1 LNRPTTSSILGIAA
15 AVICAAM
22 AGAVPASGAEIS
34 SDVLAA
40 AGQSGA
46 QRVFVHFE
54 NRSEGRGVLGT
65 TKRRG
70 DSSRLEATARAI
82 AVGLSAVDD
91 VVAAGDLA
99 IDRVFRLQP
108 TVSATVTIEG
118 LEALANR
125 PGVVLVELDRRLEPQ
140 TLEGLEVI
148 GAGSLHQ
155 MNISGEGTAIA
166 VIDTGVDY
174 NHPTLGGG
182 QIPNAKVIYGLDTAD
197 GDDDPMDCLGHGT
210 AVASVAA
217 GSSYQWSPNRRFAGG
232 VAPAAKILAYKVT
245 EDDDCRTAFSSA
257 VVAAIED
264 AVLHRNGDGYTL
276 AAINISLGGGE
287 FSSACDDANAAYAA
301 AIQTA
306 VDAGITVVA
315 AAGNNGFTDALSV
328 PGCLTNTISVGS
340 AWDEDTGALPFRFC
354 LDAGC
359 QRTCDDSLKHRRS
372 VACYSNSSPF
382 LDLVAPSEFLKAAAA
397 NSVTIDFG
405 GTSGAAAYV
414 TGAAALLN
422 QALGD
427 IGPTTVKFLL
437 ASTGVPSMDD
447 KSGLIRSVIDLE
459 AAVDAVDDV
468 VISAPISLRIPP
480 LPDAPISS
488 SIVVDHPGEVGSLK
502 VHLNLVH
509 PEPEHMRITLEAPS
523 GARVV
528 LHDRND
534 GVDGISGVY
543 PDDLRPVESLGRL
556 SGLPRAGLW
565 FLEIEDLRQQASGPE
580 KVLLVNWALEFAE
593 PTHPRAEDTTM
604 IFPVVA
610 HTEGALDTS
619 WRSDLRIF
627 NPIASRSAEVRLH
640 LLPPSGD
647 ESFDPRQTD
656 VIIPHGSV
664 VSLDDIVKQRFGFDD
679 AQGSLVVQDQNGTT
693 IHATSRTF
701 TTNDRGTYGQFVAP
715 EVAGV
720 GTTGAGDP
728 ALVVLPNAG
737 PDHRVNI
744 GVTEITGDAAT
755 VAMTLI
761 DSDNGVAIGSSTFFE
776 VAGFSNIQ
784 LNQILPD
791 LELGA
796 VADPYVA
803 LTVVQ
808 GEGRIAAYGSI
819 IDNLSGDA
827 VFVRGATPQVTP
839 YLLVPVVAR
848 TEGLSG
854 TQWRSDLRVLN
865 HGSFSIHVDAELRFQ
880 GSIGLPSVV
889 ESFELQPGQAVT
901 LDDVVQTLFGYDSAV
916 GSLRLVPREGP
927 AAICATS
934 RTANHGG
941 SSGTYG
947 QYVPAVTAGGGV
959 VQGVLL
965 HVDKG
970 PNTRSN
976 LGLVETDGQ
985 SVGIEIRLLDEV
997 GRPLGSFTRM
1007 TLGPW
1012 ESVQLNDIFSILGA
1026 DDRHNSRIELVKD
1039 SGGGS
1044 FFAYAS
1050 VIDAESGDAI
1060 FVPVQDLNTR

>member
-1 LNRPTTSSILGIAA
+1 MSIPVVAVSVVCAA
-15 AVICAAM
+15 A
-22 AGAVPASGAEIS
+22 AGAVPAWGAEIS
-34 SDVLAA
+34 SEVLDAA
-40 AGQSGA
+40 RPNVP
-46 QRVFVHFE
+46 QRVLIHFE
-54 NRSEGRGVLGT
+54 GGPDTRKALGPT
-65 TKRRG
+65 RNSDDLTLL
-70 DSSRLEATARAI
+70 DAVDRAVD
-82 AVGLSAVDD
+82 AGLAGVDD
-91 VVAAGDLA
+91 VISAGDLT

-108 TVSATVTIEG
+108 VVSARISAEG
-118 LEALANR
+118 LHALASR
-125 PGVVLVELDRRLEPQ
+125 PGVALIEIDRALRPQ

-148 GAGSLHQ
+148 GAESLHQ

-182 QIPNAKVIYGLDTAD
+182 QIPNVKVIHGLDTAD
-197 GDDDPMDCLGHGT
+197 GDDDPLDCLGHGT

-245 EDDDCRTAFSSA
+245 ADDNCRTAYSSA

-264 AVLHRNGDGYTL
+264 ALLHRDGDDYRL

-287 FSSACDDANAAYAA
+287 FSSACDDANAAYAS

-340 AWDEDTGALPFRFC
+340 AWDADTGDLPFRFC

-359 QRTCDDSLKHRRS
+359 QQTCDDSFKFRRS

-382 LDLVAPSEFLKAAAA
+382 LDLIAPSEFLKAAAA

-414 TGAAALLN
+414 TGAAALLD

-427 IGPTTVKFLL
+427 VGQATVKYLL

-459 AAVDAVDDV
+459 AALAAADDV
-468 VISAPISLRIPP
+468 VVSEPVSLRVPP
-480 LPDAPISS
+480 LPDAPITAA
-488 SIVVDHPGEVGSLK
+488 IFVDRAGVVGSLK
-502 VHLNLVH
+502 VHLGVVH
-509 PEPEHMRITLEAPS
+509 PEPEHIRVILEAPD
-523 GARVV
+523 GTRVV

-534 GVDGISGVY
+534 GADGISGTY
-543 PDDLRPVESLGRL
+543 PDDLGPVESLGRL
-556 SGLPRAGLW
+556 SGIPVAGTW
-565 FLEIEDLRQQASGPE
+565 SLEIEDLRQQASGPE
-580 KVLLVNWALEFAE
+580 ENLLVSWALEFADPSE
-593 PTHPRAEDTTM
+593 PRFEDTTM

-627 NPIASRSAEVRLH
+627 NPIPSQAAEIRLH
-640 LLPPSGD
+640 LFPPTGD

-656 VIIPHGSV
+656 VVVPHGSV
-664 VSLDDIVKQRFGFDD
+664 VSLDDIVEQRFGLDD
-679 AQGSLVVQDQNGTT
+679 AQGSLIVEDRGATMMYG
-693 IHATSRTF
+693 TSRTY
-701 TTNDRGTYGQFVAP
+701 TTSDRGTYGQFAAP
-715 EVAGV
+715 EVAGLH
-720 GTTGAGDP
+720 TTGAGDS
-728 ALVVLPNAG
+728 ALIVLPNAG

-744 GVTEITGDAAT
+744 GVTEVTGSPAT

-761 DSDNGVAIGSSTFFE
+761 DSADGVALGPSTFFE
-776 VAGFSNIQ
+776 VAGFSNVQ
-784 LNQILPD
+784 LNQTLPD
-791 LELGA
+791 LEIGA
-796 VADPYVA
+796 GADPYVA

-808 GEGRIAAYGSI
+808 GDGRITAYGSI
-819 IDNLSGDA
+819 VDNLSGDA
-827 VFVRGATPQVTP
+827 VFVSGAAPQVTP

-848 TEGLSG
+848 TQGQSG

-880 GSIGLPSVV
+880 GSIGLPPVV

-941 SSGTYG
+941 TEGTYG
-947 QYVPAVTAGGGV
+947 QYVPSVTAEGGV
-959 VQGVLL
+959 QRGVLL
-965 HVDKG
+965 HVDKDEA
-970 PNTRSN
+970 TRSN
-976 LGLVETDGQ
+976 IGLLETDGR

-1007 TLGPW
+1007 TLGAW
-1012 ESVQLNDIFSILGA
+1012 ESVQINDIFGVLGA
-1026 DDRHNSRIELVKD
+1026 ADHRNARVELVKD
-1039 SGGGS
+1039 SGSGS

-1050 VIDAESGDAI
+1050 VIDANSGDAI
-1060 FVPVQDLNTR
+1060 FVPVQDLITP